1 MGPDR
6 KKRYAARRRDPL
18 LWSLTALTHY
28 NSYTVLRNNCDFLF
42 AKTTLTLN
50 EVEKEIICCTFVN
63 FQETTERLSFFSSM
77 KISLRLLLS
86 FVRLLFCSLW
96 LYPLFCILKPRHP
109 SIKTSTAV
117 VRYFPKLSLFFFFF
131 LGNSCKN
138 DNLSF
143 ESLLGFIVLVLWF
156 AQVV

>member
-1 MGPDR
+1 M
-6 KKRYAARRRDPL
+6 
-18 LWSLTALTHY
+18 
-28 NSYTVLRNNCDFLF
+28 LRNNCNFLF

-63 FQETTERLSFFSSM
+63 FQETTERLSFFSST

-131 LGNSCKN
+131 FWIIHAKITTFRSKVFTVL
-138 DNLSF
+138 LFSF
-143 ESLLGFIVLVLWF
+143 FGLHKSFNMTPS
-156 AQVV
+156 